1 MACGVQISSL
11 NYYSFS
17 TIVNGTDERAVVKEN
32 SDSVLH
38 WKDKH
43 GFCAGLSPFLSKS
56 SRRRRG
62 WEMVAFALNT
72 GGLPTNGDQETTNGG
87 IPPGLGQ
94 TRLGRLVSAGG
105 RQLLEK
111 LNSARKNFPMKVF
124 LLLLG
129 FYTANALATIL
140 GQTGDWD
147 VLVAGVVVAAIE
159 GIGMLMYK
167 KSATTSN
174 NNNNN
179 NNSNR
184 SKRFES
190 LVVMINYWKAG
201 VCLGLFV
208 DAFKLGS

>member
-1 MACGVQISSL
+1 MGVAIMQSLPLFWEKESSGRSYCVL
-11 NYYSFS
+11 SNALTFS
-17 TIVNGTDERAVVKEN
+17 SQEGILHVGSAFSNICLKSLPFSRKNNVWER
-32 SDSVLH
+32 
-38 WKDKH
+38 KH
-43 GFCAGLSPFLSKS
+43 GRKI
-56 SRRRRG
+56 
-62 WEMVAFALNT
+62 AFALDT
-72 GGLPTNGDQETTNGG
+72 GQIPGDGDQENLNDDGS
-87 IPPGLGQ
+87 GLGQ
-94 TRLGRLVSAGG
+94 TRLSRIVRAGG
-105 RQLLEK
+105 RQLLGK
-111 LNSARKNFPMKVF
+111 LNAARKSFPMKIF

-167 KSATTSN
+167 RPPSP
-174 NNNNN
+174 
-179 NNSNR
+179 R
-184 SKRFES
+184 SERWKS